1 MRQPKS
7 PSETGAPQAFGMSH
21 GLRGETRN
29 IHAIHL
35 CHLKA
40 QKLHGMQGHAQRF
53 LDRQA

>member
-21 GLRGETRN
+21 GLSGETRI

-35 CHLKA
+35 RHLEA
-40 QKLHGMQGHAQRF
+40 QKLHGMQGNAQRF